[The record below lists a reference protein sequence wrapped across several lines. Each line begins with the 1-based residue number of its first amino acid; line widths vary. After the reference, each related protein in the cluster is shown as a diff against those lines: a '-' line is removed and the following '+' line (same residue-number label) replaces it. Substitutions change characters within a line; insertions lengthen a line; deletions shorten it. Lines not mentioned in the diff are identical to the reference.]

1 LADFIPVDHHAAIGG
16 TNRGT
21 KKGFILVGAA
31 T

>member
-1 LADFIPVDHHAAIGG
+1 MRSIFMTDHHAAIGG

-21 KKGFILVGAA
+21 KKGFILDGAA